1 MHEAAIAQSIIHTVL
16 EEAVKQEAIKVES
29 VEIEIGELT
38 FLGIDQ
44 VEFWVKTNFEGTV
57 AQGAT
62 ILFKRVK
69 AEIHCNACEFQG
81 ALAVKEDP
89 GYHLNLPLFSC
100 PKCESSDIEITRGK
114 EALIRRI
121 HILKQ

>member
-1 MHEAAIAQSIIHTVL
+1 MHEAAIAQSIVNTVL
-16 EEAVKQEAIKVES
+16 EEAEKHQAIKVDS

-57 AQGAT
+57 AQGAK
-62 ILFKRVK
+62 IKFKRIK
-69 AEIHCNACEFQG
+69 AEIHCHECEFQG
-81 ALAVKEDP
+81 KLVVQEDP
-89 GYHLNLPLFSC
+89 AYHLNLPIFCC
-100 PKCESSDIEITRGK
+100 PACKSNNIEITRGK

-121 HILKQ
+121 HVLK